1 MNVVPLQLK
10 IKNFLCEKHEVKNNI
25 TLMSIQSNDKELFKK
40 CREIWN

>member
-1 MNVVPLQLK
+1 MSVVPLQLK
-10 IKNFLCEKHEVKNNI
+10 IKNFLCKKHEFKNNI